1 MMEGFKSVFNLNQLD
16 RYILFCQLK
25 PFIFFSSVLV
35 GILWLV
41 QALPR
46 LDDIISNGQ
55 SGDVFIKVAILML
68 PQVMLLVIPIAAFSA
83 TLYSINQLY
92 LDAEF
97 IIFMSVGRSN
107 ISISKPIIIFG
118 LLVTFFM
125 YALSLYF
132 VPLSQQKLR
141 ALMFEVRQNL
151 TGQLIKGGRFFHPT
165 DGVSIYVRES
175 NKTGEMRG
183 IFLTDARSSTHSLTY
198 SAREAVLHETLTGLL
213 LVMQEGLLQISNKNK
228 IELTTVSFDRLGL
241 NLDEFFPKR
250 TQNYLSPKEIS
261 PIRIIYDFNSINK
274 VDHKNKN
281 DYFAEAHLK
290 LATPLTP
297 IALTLLALTTFL
309 ITGYKRKGFSLSIY
323 SAIIIGLAMQAST
336 LSLRSVVIDN
346 NHLFWIIYAPSVL
359 VIVFSLLV
367 LNLSQRSKTQA
378 SKF

>member
-1 MMEGFKSVFNLNQLD
+1 MQGFKSVFNLNQLD
-16 RYILFCQLK
+16 RYILFCQLR

-83 TLYSINQLY
+83 TLYSVNQLF

-97 IIFMSVGRSN
+97 TIFMSVGRSN
-107 ISISKPIIIFG
+107 ISISKSIITFG

-132 VPLSQQKLR
+132 VPISQQKLR

-151 TGQLIKGGRFFHPT
+151 TGQLIRDGRFFHPT
-165 DGVSIYVRES
+165 TGVSIYIRES
-175 NKTGEMRG
+175 NKSGEMRG
-183 IFLTDARSSTHSLTY
+183 IFLTDARSPAHSLTY
-198 SAREAVLHETLTGLL
+198 SAREAVLNETLNGLL
-213 LVMQEGLLQISNKNK
+213 LVMQDGLLQISNKNRV
-228 IELTTVSFDRLGL
+228 ELTTVSFDRLGL
-241 NLDEFFPKR
+241 SLDEFFPKR
-250 TQNYLSPKEIS
+250 TQNYLRPKEIS
-261 PIRIIYDFNSINK
+261 PIKIIYDFNSIEQ

-290 LATPLTP
+290 LATPITP

-309 ITGYKRKGFSLSIY
+309 ITGYKRKGFSLPIY
-323 SAIIIGLAMQAST
+323 LAIIIGLAMQAST

-346 NHLFWIIYAPSVL
+346 NSLFWVIYSPSAFII
-359 VIVFSLLV
+359 IISLL
-367 LNLSQRSKTQA
+367 LLYLTQRSKTQV